1 MFIIKYRKIFYIIS
15 AVLFFAGLFAFFGW
29 GLKLGVDFT
38 GGSLLEVKFAQEI
51 SSDEVQSR
59 LSSFNLGSVGVQKT
73 SEGSHIIRF
82 KEVDEETHQQ
92 ILDKLKEGEVS
103 LEELRFNS
111 IGPVVGD
118 ELKQT
123 ARLAV
128 ILAIVAILVY
138 IGFAFRKMTRPLS
151 GWIWGLVVVATLVFN
166 AVVVLG
172 AFSFLGRFY
181 GVEVGLPFI
190 AAMLAVIG
198 YSVNDTII
206 IFDRIR
212 ENIIR
217 QGVGD
222 FGLVAGISLRQS
234 FARSINTS
242 ITTLFI
248 LLALVF
254 LGGETI
260 KYFILTLALGIGVGT
275 CASIFL
281 ASPLLVTW
289 AERRGTKRN

>member
-1 MFIIKYRKIFYIIS
+1 MFIINHRKIFYVIS
-15 AVLFFAGLFAFFGW
+15 AVLFFAGIFMFFGW

-38 GGSLLEVKFAQEI
+38 GGSLLEVRFDREVSRDEI
-51 SSDEVQSR
+51 NQRISYID
-59 LSSFNLGSVGVQKT
+59 LGAVGVQKT
-73 SEGSHIIRF
+73 SEGSHILRF
-82 KEVDEETHQQ
+82 KEVSEETHQQ
-92 ILDKLKEGEVS
+92 ILDKLGEGEVS

-128 ILAIVAILVY
+128 ILAIVAMLLY
-138 IGFAFRKMTRPLS
+138 IGYAFRKMTRPLS

-212 ENIIR
+212 ENVIR
-217 QGVGD
+217 RGIGD
-222 FGLVAGISLRQS
+222 FRLVVGESINQS
-234 FARSINTS
+234 IARSVNTS
-242 ITTLFI
+242 VTTLLV

-260 KYFILTLALGIGVGT
+260 KYFVLTLALGIGIGT

-289 AERRGTKRN
+289 AERKRRV